1 MYKRFLATTIITVA
15 LLLSQDGNFLVAA
28 FCPHLESATASCNTQ
43 PAEQKMSHEHMGH
56 AGMGEMEHERKAQP
70 NPNAVA
76 LSRSSLPCLH
86 CASHSGATSSTMTLK
101 EGNAARRFDQ
111 IRSPH
116 VVSIAAISAS
126 VASSVPPLTFRAHG
140 PPGKTT
146 PRHVL
151 IHVFRI

>member
-56 AGMGEMEHERKAQP
+56 AGMGEMEHEHNASP
-70 NPNAVA
+70 NPNAVV
-76 LSRSSLPCLH
+76 LSPSGLPCLH
-86 CASHSGATSSTMTLK
+86 CASHSGAPLGAIALK
-101 EGNAARRFDQ
+101 EGDTARRHDQ
-111 IRSPH
+111 ISNPH
-116 VVSIAAISAS
+116 VVSIAANADS
-126 VASSVPPLTFRAHG
+126 VASSVLLPTFRAHG
-140 PPGKTT
+140 PPWKTT